1 MRSVF
6 VWGSGEPSTSWE
18 SQRVCV
24 EICLQLLQC
33 MISTVSCGMLC
44 PLTLEP
50 ALCRWRFFPVHD
62 FIDRFIPY
70 IHLCRLCCV
79 QSVAMAHQGAR
90 SSKLTFLGTK
100 EKLLSVG
107 FTKQSQRQ
115 FKIWDPRNLSKEI
128 KKMDIDQAAGQ

>member
-1 MRSVF
+1 MNLRAEF
-6 VWGSGEPSTSWE
+6 VPNSACNCCGVPFRMS
-18 SQRVCV
+18 
-24 EICLQLLQC
+24 LL
-33 MISTVSCGMLC
+33 GMLC
-44 PLTLEP
+44 PPNVCSLEP
-50 ALCRWRFFPVHD
+50 ALCRWGCFPVDD
-62 FIDRFIPY
+62 FRDRFIPHV
-70 IHLCRLCCV
+70 HLCRLRRV